1 MKNNQIGIIGLGY
14 WGTNIVNVLLK
25 LGINEIYCFD
35 KNYENLKEI
44 KKKFPKVKIIKNL
57 NILLKIK
64 LDGVI
69 ISVDT
74 KHHYTIAKKCLLSN
88 LNIFIEK
95 PVTNNPNK
103 LKKLINIAKSQKK
116 IIMSGY
122 IYFYNDHIR
131 YIKNLILKKKLG
143 KILYISFE
151 RSNLGPVRSDISSAW
166 DLSSHDIGILKYFF
180 KDQIKVINF
189 LGHDILKKRKYDI
202 SQFSCKINQ
211 VKVDFKSSWLS
222 PEKIRKTII
231 IGKKKMLLY
240 NELDF
245 ESPVKIFNKYA
256 EYPKVGKFSKKFFT
270 QKAYIYLGK
279 TYIPKIKSRPPLE
292 NEMLEF
298 LKCLKNHSTPMTSTS
313 LSLDIQNILK
323 KLN

>member
-1 MKNNQIGIIGLGY
+1 M
-14 WGTNIVNVLLK
+14 
-25 LGINEIYCFD
+25 
-35 KNYENLKEI
+35 
-44 KKKFPKVKIIKNL
+44 
-57 NILLKIK
+57 
-64 LDGVI
+64 
-69 ISVDT
+69 
-74 KHHYTIAKKCLLSN
+74 AKKCLLSN
-88 LNIFIEK
+88 LNVFIEK
-95 PVTNNPNK
+95 PVTNNPIK

-143 KILYISFE
+143 KILYVSFE
-151 RSNLGPVRSDISSAW
+151 RSNLGPVRSDISSVW

-189 LGHDILKKRKYDI
+189 LGHDILKKRIYDI
-202 SQFSCKINQ
+202 SQFSCKINE

-222 PEKIRKTII
+222 PEKIRKIII

-270 QKAYIYLGK
+270 QKANIYLGK
-279 TYIPKIKSRPPLE
+279 TYIPKIKSRSPLE

-298 LKCLKNHSTPMTSTS
+298 LKCLKNQSTPMTSTS
-313 LSLDIQNILK
+313 LSLDIHNILK